1 MRMNTVFLVLGICI
15 VMLLVGAVAVVFLA
29 SSSKSQKQ
37 RMEEQQNRHVARQ
50 PWDAQSADGRG
61 NR

>member
-1 MRMNTVFLVLGICI
+1 MHTVFLMI
-15 VMLLVGAVAVVFLA
+15 AVATVLLLAGALVVVFLA
-29 SSSKSQKQ
+29 SGTKSQQQ
-37 RMEEQQNRHVARQ
+37 RMEEHQARHIARQ

>member
-1 MRMNTVFLVLGICI
+1 MHTFFLVLGIAI
-15 VMLLVGAVAVVFLA
+15 FVLLVGAVLVVALA
-29 SSSKSQKQ
+29 SGSKTRKQ
-37 RMEEQQNRHVARQ
+37 RMEQMQSRHVAHQ

>member
-1 MRMNTVFLVLGICI
+1 MNTVFLIVAIGIIVLLFC
-15 VMLLVGAVAVVFLA
+15 AVAVVVLA
-29 SSSKSQKQ
+29 SGAKSQKR
-37 RMEEQQNRHVARQ
+37 RMEEHQARYLARQ

>member
-1 MRMNTVFLVLGICI
+1 MNTVFLIIAVGI
-15 VMLLVGAVAVVFLA
+15 VVLLVAALAVVFLA
-29 SSSKSQKQ
+29 SGSKSQKQ
-37 RMEEQQNRHVARQ
+37 RVEENQARQSARQ